1 MQNRIMASV
10 IAACFVALMA
20 SSAYADT
27 WDIDPVHTSVQFS
40 VKHMTISNVRGEF
53 TKVSGK
59 VVSEGKDPKQV
70 QIEAT
75 IDASTIDTHAPKRDA
90 DLKGP
95 NFLDVAHYPT
105 IVFKSK
111 KIEPAGPGKW
121 KLTGDLTIHGVT
133 KEVTLR
139 VEGPSQQVKDP
150 YGNLRVAAHATITIN
165 RKDFGL
171 KWNVVLETGGVVVG
185 EQVAITIDVEAV
197 KKAGAAAGA
206 AAGSL

>member
-1 MQNRIMASV
+1 VHAN
-10 IAACFVALMA
+10 
-20 SSAYADT
+20 T

-40 VKHMTISNVRGEF
+40 VRHMTISNVRGEF
-53 TKVSGK
+53 GK
-59 VVSEGKDPKQV
+59 VTGTVSSEGSDPKTV
-70 QIEAT
+70 RIDVT
-75 IDASTIDTHAPKRDA
+75 IDATTINTHEPKRDA

-95 NFLDVAHYPT
+95 NFLDVEHYPT

-121 KLTGDLTIHGVT
+121 KLIGDLTIHGVT

-139 VEGPSQQVKDP
+139 VEGPSEQVKDP
-150 YGNLRVAAHATITIN
+150 YGNLRVAAHASTTIN

-171 KWNVVLETGGVVVG
+171 KWNKVLETGGVLVG

-197 KKAGAAAGA
+197 KKAAPAAGA
-206 AAGSL
+206 HAGGL